1 MNQKAIEL
9 TRQEAAEHLHNFLHK
24 GILPLFQKGDPSVEK
39 IQTAHSLYET
49 GIDPHGCLYPINRLW
64 SREAIFTSEGLS
76 PKTVKKNIGW
86 SQKILTALQ
95 RQPGWEKAEQE
106 ICAQFG
112 GYGYIPQEG
121 YPPTLS
127 GFRDMVEQL
136 THREEDVLGFATYLP
151 PKIHLTASSGP
162 GMEPHSCHPSSQNN
176 PPEKTLSR
184 HQRNA
189 LETLEKAYQIF
200 SKQKSIGGISLRSP
214 LLIGASGGGKTTV
227 VRALAQKQAIHYI
240 LLDGADWILS
250 GAATEPQ
257 SLQKIRQ
264 FVQSCDKGIVAI
276 DECDKLGT
284 AAEDGHAWWKSVR
297 GEIMTVIEKR
307 SDNWAG
313 WTEEEKEKFQNHFF
327 VVGLGT
333 WQHLFRKKP
342 SLGFQA
348 DIPHLVNYEEIKK
361 DNTIPEELLARFGKP
376 IVLQSLQPED
386 YQEILERIHEEI
398 GKNPDNLRQ
407 LCQEAALSGKEYRWV
422 EDYVS
427 DLLFASQDEEENS
440 EPTSRENC
448 AIKTIQESRPT
459 PPPTPKPTS
468 ADLPHSPA

>member
-9 TRQEAAEHLHNFLHK
+9 TRQEAAEHLQNFLNK
-24 GILPLFQKGDPSVEK
+24 GILPLFQKGDPSLEK
-39 IQTAHSLYET
+39 IQTAHCLYET

-64 SREAIFTSEGLS
+64 SRESIFTTDGLS
-76 PKTVKKNIGW
+76 PKTVRKNIGW
-86 SQKILTALQ
+86 SQKILSALQ
-95 RQPGWEKAEQE
+95 KQNGWEKIEQE
-106 ICAQFG
+106 ICSHFG

-136 THREEDVLGFATYLP
+136 THRDEDVLGFATYLP
-151 PKIHLTASSGP
+151 PKIHLGDNQNGESSP
-162 GMEPHSCHPSSQNN
+162 PHSTTSNQNKST
-176 PPEKTLSR
+176 EKTLSR
-184 HQRNA
+184 HQKKA
-189 LETLEKAYQIF
+189 LQTLEKAYHIF
-200 SKQKSIGGISLRSP
+200 SKQQSIGGISLRSP

-227 VRALAQKQAIHYI
+227 IRALAHQKNIDYI

-284 AAEDGHAWWKSVR
+284 TGEDGHAWWKSVR

-313 WTEEEKEKFQNHFF
+313 WTEKEKEKFQNHFF

-342 SLGFQA
+342 SLGFQTS
-348 DIPHLVNYEEIKK
+348 IPHLVNYEEIKK

-386 YQEILERIHEEI
+386 YLEILERIHAEI
-398 GKNPDNLRQ
+398 GNPPPNLPE
-407 LCQEAALSGKEYRWV
+407 LCQEAATSGKEYRWV

-427 DLLFASQDEEENS
+427 DILFASQEPEEKETPLHTENP
-440 EPTSRENC
+440 EL
-448 AIKTIQESRPT
+448 KTIQENRQGNPT
-459 PPPTPKPTS
+459 KSASPPLPT
-468 ADLPHSPA
+468 